1 MPWDIQILIIKSE
14 EEEEREGVILALLLV
29 FSACSDQSLT
39 AERQH
44 KLGQKISDIDGKQ
57 IINIRV
63 ADLYRNGLLDQY
75 RDKLAANH
83 GRSIVRALN
92 EQTRLKSLQEGRS
105 VLVKDLNSYA
115 KNTTSAPEVGSSH
128 IRITDPEGD
137 IEDFV
142 LTLRKYVDN
151 PQKMVAKGLAGAHQI
166 SAETTYLALSPDR
179 FYLEDD
185 KYGNEQWPITF
196 PAVSLDDPTD
206 KIEVTF

>member
-83 GRSIVRALN
+83 DRSMYVPLMNRPVLRAC
-92 EQTRLKSLQEGRS
+92 
-105 VLVKDLNSYA
+105 
-115 KNTTSAPEVGSSH
+115 
-128 IRITDPEGD
+128 
-137 IEDFV
+137 
-142 LTLRKYVDN
+142 RK
-151 PQKMVAKGLAGAHQI
+151 
-166 SAETTYLALSPDR
+166 
-179 FYLEDD
+179 
-185 KYGNEQWPITF
+185 
-196 PAVSLDDPTD
+196 AVQY
-206 KIEVTF
+206 